1 MRPVEVNPAKLSRL
15 FIREFRLCNVKR
27 GETIAMITDL
37 NTPRDYVAAAFT
49 ACDELGADIYEIC
62 TSSLSSWVRLGEET
76 VGKAKG
82 TLEALRAA
90 DMIASCHL
98 MLFTKFMRE
107 VRNGGTRVLQI
118 RDTPDML
125 DQLMAP
131 KGLKEAVVHAG
142 NRLRNAKEMRII
154 SDAGTDLRVSLGEYP
169 TMIQYGYADERG
181 RFDHWGAGHVHTFP
195 NEGSANGTVVIQ
207 PGDCV
212 ILPYVR
218 YVQDRVKLEIRDGF
232 IRNIEGGLDAKLMHD
247 WLEDNRRAPDDID
260 GHAVDPARKDIRL
273 GQHRARDLL
282 PDHNHERDLVFPT
295 AASRAQPHAH
305 AHNVRPGHQV
315 RFMRLPHRLGA
326 GKLGFLLAHSSTA
339 RARSTSSIGLYIVTR
354 SDPANNS
361 PTARGPPDSTSTE
374 PESPGRDI
382 GVVTICPPNC
392 AVLSP

>member
-15 FIREFRLCNVKR
+15 FIKEFRLCNVKR

-131 KGLKEAVVHAG
+131 RGLKEAVVHAG

-260 GHAVDPARKDIRL
+260 GHAVSHLGWGLNPQARWDNIALR
-273 GQHRARDLL
+273 GDEPENHRAAIRTFPGNFLFSTGPNTEGGGKRATRGHYDVPMRDCTVLL
-282 PDHNHERDLVFPT
+282 DNDVVIER
-295 AASRAQPHAH
+295 
-305 AHNVRPGHQV
+305 
-315 RFMRLPHRLGA
+315 
-326 GKLGFLLAHSSTA
+326 GKFVDEKMIVA
-339 RARSTSSIGLYIVTR
+339 REAR
-354 SDPANNS
+354 
-361 PTARGPPDSTSTE
+361 
-374 PESPGRDI
+374 
-382 GVVTICPPNC
+382 
-392 AVLSP
+392 

>member
-15 FIREFRLCNVKR
+15 FIKEFRLCNVKR

-142 NRLRNAKEMRII
+142 NRLRGAKEMRII

-195 NEGSANGTVVIQ
+195 NEGTANGTVVVQ

-218 YVQDRVKLEIRDGF
+218 YVQDTVKIEIRDGF
-232 IRNIEGGLDAKLMHD
+232 IRDIQGGLDAKLMHD
-247 WLEDNRRAPDDID
+247 WLEDNRRAPDDMD
-260 GHAVDPARKDIRL
+260 GHAISHLGWGLNPQARWDNIALR
-273 GQHRARDLL
+273 GDEPENHRAAIRTFPGNFLFSTGPNTEGGGKRATRGHYDVPMRDCTVLL
-282 PDHNHERDLVFPT
+282 DNDVVIER
-295 AASRAQPHAH
+295 
-305 AHNVRPGHQV
+305 
-315 RFMRLPHRLGA
+315 
-326 GKLGFLLAHSSTA
+326 GKFVDEKMIVA
-339 RARSTSSIGLYIVTR
+339 REAR
-354 SDPANNS
+354 
-361 PTARGPPDSTSTE
+361 
-374 PESPGRDI
+374 
-382 GVVTICPPNC
+382 
-392 AVLSP
+392 